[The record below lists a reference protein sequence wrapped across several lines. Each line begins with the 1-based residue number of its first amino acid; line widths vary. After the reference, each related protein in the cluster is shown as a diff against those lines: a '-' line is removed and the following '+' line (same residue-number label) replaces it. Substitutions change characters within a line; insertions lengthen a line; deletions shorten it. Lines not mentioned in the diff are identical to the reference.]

1 MLLKRLK
8 LTNFRNIE
16 HFEEDFNT
24 LKIIILG
31 QNAQGKSNI
40 LEAVN
45 ILAKSS
51 SDRALRDNE
60 LINFN
65 KEFALINSDIKT
77 SDDDI
82 EISLQINTTGRRK
95 LKINGVS
102 KKAPQADL
110 IGNFFTVMFA
120 ADDLYLIKGSPSLRR
135 KWLDSNLTQLS
146 KIYHNH
152 FATYQKSITQKNALL
167 KSAFESGMSRKSLQ
181 EQLSIWNK
189 QIIEYGA
196 EILLQRVDYVN
207 KIESFAKQ
215 FLNDMS
221 SGNETLQLNY
231 FSKIF
236 SDTPYVPDVE
246 KIKAMFED
254 SINNSFDEELARGQ
268 ALVGPH
274 RDDVLIQ
281 INDKEARAFASQGQ
295 QRSIILSLKLAE
307 LKAVEILKNEVPV
320 LLLDDVFAELDES
333 RQNFLLHN
341 LPEGIQTFITTTH
354 ISDLQHDL
362 LENALVLKVEKG
374 KIVKKPVTS
383 GF

>member
-231 FSKIF
+231 F
-236 SDTPYVPDVE
+236 
-246 KIKAMFED
+246 
-254 SINNSFDEELARGQ
+254 
-268 ALVGPH
+268 
-274 RDDVLIQ
+274 
-281 INDKEARAFASQGQ
+281 
-295 QRSIILSLKLAE
+295 
-307 LKAVEILKNEVPV
+307 
-320 LLLDDVFAELDES
+320 
-333 RQNFLLHN
+333 
-341 LPEGIQTFITTTH
+341 
-354 ISDLQHDL
+354 
-362 LENALVLKVEKG
+362 
-374 KIVKKPVTS
+374 
-383 GF
+383 